1 MARGYDAVM
10 GIPAEDGLSL
20 TLSRACHELVISWAA
35 DKPWEFIGGGHFLAQ
50 VDTPETTTST
60 SYAALAT
67 AGPSLVI
74 ARAGDYDVTTAA
86 MVSNNTNGGRSR
98 MSYDIGGT
106 GAVDADAI
114 WTAQSGGVSGGEGS
128 VSRLRRKTAIAAATT
143 LTAKYKTGVAGTLT
157 ASNRVLSVV
166 PVRPSS
172 PYGSSN
178 SE

>member
-1 MARGYDAVM
+1 
-10 GIPAEDGLSL
+10 
-20 TLSRACHELVISWAA
+20 
-35 DKPWEFIGGGHFLAQ
+35 
-50 VDTPETTTST
+50 
-60 SYAALAT
+60 
-67 AGPSLVI
+67 
-74 ARAGDYDVTTAA
+74 

-106 GAVDADAI
+106 GAVDSDAI